1 MAGVSGP
8 QEEAADGR
16 APEEWPYLALA
27 LLRGLRIASSV
38 IVVVILLGLVLPH
51 LLADRALYRPAWTW
65 PAWFAVLLAIALTDA
80 VLVARRRSWGAAR
93 WPAAAAVLAVSVW
106 ATALLPP
113 AALVGPAHQTLGSVG
128 WFGVLLFADR
138 GVGHV
143 LGFLA
148 AHVGLTVGQLAT
160 VGRLDAST
168 LVQLAVVVAAT
179 GGFQMTTGAAGAAL
193 TRVAATATDA
203 VRRKAETVTAEAV
216 ARRLHLDR
224 EERYAA
230 LRESVLPLLRGVR
243 DGSLSPAAPDVQRRA
258 AVEAARLR
266 RLFAEDGD
274 VRDPLAAELTA
285 LVDLVERRGADV
297 RFSVRGQRP
306 VPPPAACRE
315 LVDEVGT
322 ALLAVRRSARVTL
335 SAAGDGVAVSV
346 VADCVLPDAGA
357 AAHRAD
363 PTSGAVYVPDATIA
377 PPADGEITTVTV
389 ADEERT
395 WVEARW
401 SPGATERSDGA
412 R

>member
-1 MAGVSGP
+1 V
-8 QEEAADGR
+8 
-16 APEEWPYLALA
+16 PEVRPYLALA

-51 LLADRALYRPAWTW
+51 LLADRALYRPAWTG

-93 WPAAAAVLAVSVW
+93 WPAAVAVLAVSVW

-138 GVGHV
+138 GIGHV

-148 AHVGLTVGQLAT
+148 AHVGLTVGQLGTA
-160 VGRLDAST
+160 GRLDAST

-179 GGFQMTTGAAGAAL
+179 GGFQMTTGAAGASL
-193 TRVAATATDA
+193 TGVAATATDA

-243 DGSLSPAAPDVQRRA
+243 DGSLSPAAPEVQRRA

-274 VRDPLAAELTA
+274 VSDPLVAELAA
-285 LVDLVERRGADV
+285 LVDLVERRGTDV
-297 RFSVRGQRP
+297 QFSARGQRP
-306 VPPPAACRE
+306 VPPPPVCTQ
-315 LVDEVGT
+315 LVHEIGA
-322 ALLAVRRSARVTL
+322 ALLAARRSARVTL
-335 SAAGDGVAVSV
+335 SAVGAGVAVSV
-346 VADCVLPDAGA
+346 VADAGTVRVAPHGRRPDG
-357 AAHRAD
+357 
-363 PTSGAVYVPDATIA
+363 TG
-377 PPADGEITTVTV
+377 GGGQITTVMV
-389 ADEERT
+389 ADEEWT

-401 SPGATERSDGA
+401 TPSAS
-412 R
+412 